1 MRGNYVAFHSA
12 QATPSCRLMRVG
24 DVQCAVPCK
33 GAEGLRL
40 PTRCSPPTSVGAR
53 ARAGLKGRHQA
64 VHRAIPNAGGGRAC
78 VRPRRDR
85 PARPRLPGS
94 VLRQPAGRLHRGGRA
109 AAEGHAAG
117 AGQGRAGGLAP
128 EGAAPPRGLGGLS
141 CTCSPS
147 CLRCHSEVLCVHK
160 RRRLSSQGAP
170 QSVVPARQARC
181 IPDWLQPWHGGGRL
195 NTLPP
200 LSCSPHSS
208 GLPSCWADNH
218 GLRWS
223 ACNAAAWG

>member
-1 MRGNYVAFHSA
+1 
-12 QATPSCRLMRVG
+12 MRVG

-85 PARPRLPGS
+85 PARPATARVCTPTTPQADYTAEDVPQLKGMPLEQVRDALAGW
-94 VLRQPAGRLHRGGRA
+94 RQKARPRARPGRA
-109 AAEGHAAG
+109 VLHLLAQLSALPLRG
-117 AGQGRAGGLAP
+117 ALRAQAP
-128 EGAAPPRGLGGLS
+128 AP
-141 CTCSPS
+141 
-147 CLRCHSEVLCVHK
+147 V
-160 RRRLSSQGAP
+160 SQGAP